1 MKNKGLGKGLSAL
14 LGDSNDVVDLKK
26 FDKFNTNLTPIHL
39 LKPNQ
44 FQPRKK
50 FDQEKLDDLASSIR
64 ARGII
69 QPIAVR
75 KDKDG
80 KFEIIAG
87 ERRWRAAQL
96 ARVHEVPTVIL
107 QADDGL
113 TAEFAL
119 LENVQREDL
128 NAIEEANGFD
138 LLIEKFGYTQ
148 EKLSE
153 MIGKSRVYITNT
165 IRLKKLPQKIKD
177 LVISGSLTAGHA
189 RSLIDAENNVKL
201 AATIIKK
208 NLTVRQTENLVKSSK
223 RKKISSNKSK
233 DTNILDLQDKIS
245 LKTGMSVN
253 INNSKSNRG
262 VISFKYKSL
271 DQLERLVKIIK
282 SNF

>member
-50 FDQEKLDDLASSIR
+50 FNQEKLNDLATSIR

-128 NAIEEANGFD
+128 NAIEEANGLD

-165 IRLKKLPQKIKD
+165 LRLKKLPQKIKD

-189 RSLIDAENNVKL
+189 RSLIDADNNVKL
-201 AATIIKK
+201 ASVIIKK
-208 NLTVRQTENLVKSSK
+208 KLTVRQTENLVKSTK
-223 RKKISSNKSK
+223 RKKIPGNKSK
-233 DTNILDLQDKIS
+233 DSNILDLQDKIS

-253 INNSKSNRG
+253 ITNSKSNRG

>member
-14 LGDSNDVVDLKK
+14 LGDNNDVVDIKK

-165 IRLKKLPQKIKD
+165 LRLKKLPQKIKD

-189 RSLIDAENNVKL
+189 RSLIDADNNVKL
-201 AATIIKK
+201 ASVIIKK
-208 NLTVRQTENLVKSSK
+208 KLTVRQTENLVKSTK
-223 RKKISSNKSK
+223 RKKIPGNKSK
-233 DTNILDLQDKIS
+233 DSNILDLQDKIS

-253 INNSKSNRG
+253 ITNSKSNRG

>member
-14 LGDSNDVVDLKK
+14 LGDNNDVVDIKK

-50 FDQEKLDDLASSIR
+50 FNQEKLNDLATSIR

-165 IRLKKLPQKIKD
+165 LRLKKLPQKIKD

-189 RSLIDAENNVKL
+189 RSLIDADNNVKL
-201 AATIIKK
+201 ASVIIKK
-208 NLTVRQTENLVKSSK
+208 KLTVRQTENLVKSTK
-223 RKKISSNKSK
+223 RKKIPGNKSK
-233 DTNILDLQDKIS
+233 DSNILDLQDKIS

-253 INNSKSNRG
+253 ITNSKSNRG

>member
-50 FDQEKLDDLASSIR
+50 FNQEKLNDLATSIR

-165 IRLKKLPQKIKD
+165 LRLKKLPQKIKD

-189 RSLIDAENNVKL
+189 RSLIDADNNVKL
-201 AATIIKK
+201 ASVIIKK
-208 NLTVRQTENLVKSSK
+208 KLTVRQTENLVKSTK
-223 RKKISSNKSK
+223 RKKIPGNKSK
-233 DTNILDLQDKIS
+233 DSNILDLQDKIS

-253 INNSKSNRG
+253 ITNSKSNRG

>member
-1 MKNKGLGKGLSAL
+1 M
-14 LGDSNDVVDLKK
+14 
-26 FDKFNTNLTPIHL
+26 

-50 FDQEKLDDLASSIR
+50 FNQEKLNDLATSIR

-165 IRLKKLPQKIKD
+165 LRLKKLPQKIKD

-189 RSLIDAENNVKL
+189 RSLIDADNNVKL

-223 RKKISSNKSK
+223 RKKTSSNKSK

>member
-50 FDQEKLDDLASSIR
+50 FNQEKLNDLATSIR

-75 KDKDG
+75 KDRDG

-165 IRLKKLPQKIKD
+165 LRLKKLPQKIKD

-189 RSLIDAENNVKL
+189 RSLIDADNNVKL
-201 AATIIKK
+201 ASVIIKK
-208 NLTVRQTENLVKSSK
+208 KLTVRQTENLVKSTK
-223 RKKISSNKSK
+223 RKKIPGNKSK
-233 DTNILDLQDKIS
+233 DSNILDLQDKIS

-253 INNSKSNRG
+253 ITNSKSNRG

>member
-14 LGDSNDVVDLKK
+14 LGDNNDVVDIKK

-148 EKLSE
+148 ERLSE

-201 AATIIKK
+201 ANAIIKK
-208 NLTVRQTENLVKSSK
+208 NLTVRQTENLVKSAKS
-223 RKKISSNKSK
+223 KKISKKN
-233 DTNILDLQDKIS
+233 QKIQ
-245 LKTGMSVN
+245 
-253 INNSKSNRG
+253 I
-262 VISFKYKSL
+262 F
-271 DQLERLVKIIK
+271 
-282 SNF
+282 

>member
-1 MKNKGLGKGLSAL
+1 M
-14 LGDSNDVVDLKK
+14 
-26 FDKFNTNLTPIHL
+26 
-39 LKPNQ
+39 
-44 FQPRKK
+44 
-50 FDQEKLDDLASSIR
+50 
-64 ARGII
+64 
-69 QPIAVR
+69 R

-107 QADDGL
+107 QANDGL

-165 IRLKKLPQKIKD
+165 LRLKKLPLKIKD

-189 RSLIDAENNVKL
+189 RSLIDADNNVKL
-201 AATIIKK
+201 ASIIIKK
-208 NLTVRQTENLVKSSK
+208 NLTVRQTENLVKSTK
-223 RKKISSNKSK
+223 RKKIPSNKCK

>member
-50 FDQEKLDDLASSIR
+50 FNQEKLNDLATSIK

-165 IRLKKLPQKIKD
+165 LRLKKLPQKIKD

-189 RSLIDAENNVKL
+189 RSLIDADNNVKL
-201 AATIIKK
+201 ASVIIKK
-208 NLTVRQTENLVKSSK
+208 KLTVRQTENLVKSTK
-223 RKKISSNKSK
+223 RKKIPGNKSK
-233 DTNILDLQDKIS
+233 DSNILDLQDKIS

-253 INNSKSNRG
+253 ITNSKSNRG

>member
-1 MKNKGLGKGLSAL
+1 
-14 LGDSNDVVDLKK
+14 
-26 FDKFNTNLTPIHL
+26 
-39 LKPNQ
+39 
-44 FQPRKK
+44 
-50 FDQEKLDDLASSIR
+50 
-64 ARGII
+64 
-69 QPIAVR
+69 
-75 KDKDG
+75 
-80 KFEIIAG
+80 
-87 ERRWRAAQL
+87 
-96 ARVHEVPTVIL
+96 
-107 QADDGL
+107 
-113 TAEFAL
+113 
-119 LENVQREDL
+119 
-128 NAIEEANGFD
+128 
-138 LLIEKFGYTQ
+138 
-148 EKLSE
+148 
-153 MIGKSRVYITNT
+153 
-165 IRLKKLPQKIKD
+165 LPQKIKD

>member
-14 LGDSNDVVDLKK
+14 LGDNNDVVDIKK

-148 EKLSE
+148 ERLSE

-201 AATIIKK
+201 ASAIIKK
-208 NLTVRQTENLVKSSK
+208 NLTVRQTENLVKSAKS
-223 RKKISSNKSK
+223 KKISKKKPK

-253 INNSKSNRG
+253 INNSKNNTG
-262 VISFKYKSL
+262 IISFKYKSL

>member
-14 LGDSNDVVDLKK
+14 LGDSNDVVDIKK

-50 FDQEKLDDLASSIR
+50 FNQEKLNDLATSIR

-165 IRLKKLPQKIKD
+165 LRLKKLPQKIKD

-189 RSLIDAENNVKL
+189 RSLIDADNNVKL
-201 AATIIKK
+201 ASVIIKK
-208 NLTVRQTENLVKSSK
+208 KLTVRQTENLVKSTK
-223 RKKISSNKSK
+223 RKKIPGNKSK
-233 DTNILDLQDKIS
+233 DSNILDLQDKIS

-253 INNSKSNRG
+253 ITNSKSNRG

>member
-50 FDQEKLDDLASSIR
+50 FNQEKLNDLATSIR

-148 EKLSE
+148 ERLSE

-189 RSLIDAENNVKL
+189 RSLIDADNNVKL
-201 AATIIKK
+201 ASVIIKK
-208 NLTVRQTENLVKSSK
+208 KLTVRQTENLVKSTK
-223 RKKISSNKSK
+223 RKKIPGNKSK
-233 DTNILDLQDKIS
+233 DSNILDLQDKIS

-253 INNSKSNRG
+253 ITNSKSNRG